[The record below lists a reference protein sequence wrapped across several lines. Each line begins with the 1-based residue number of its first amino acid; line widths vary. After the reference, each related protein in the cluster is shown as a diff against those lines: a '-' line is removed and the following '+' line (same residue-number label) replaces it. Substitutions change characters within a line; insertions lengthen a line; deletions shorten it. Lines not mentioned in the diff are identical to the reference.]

1 MVLELLD
8 GQSIAAVANF
18 GDDIKADKKYAK
30 YSPWHY
36 VNFPADKK
44 YTEVTP
50 SPEGD
55 LIQGIQECE
64 RIIKDENS
72 SREDKVFYLKMLIHL
87 VGDLHQPMHVGRL
100 EDKGGNDIE
109 LKWFGK
115 NELYRAG
122 SGLS

>member
-72 SREDKVFYLKMLIHL
+72 SREDKVFYLKMLIH
-87 VGDLHQPMHVGRL
+87 
-100 EDKGGNDIE
+100 
-109 LKWFGK
+109 
-115 NELYRAG
+115 
-122 SGLS
+122 